1 MDAFADIEGPVRIG
15 FLFWILLAVGSSA
28 GTLLLVLLI
37 NKLRSRPKL
46 LPEKIELGP
55 SPIELA
61 LQRLNR
67 LRDKI
72 HQLEAEAFIVEV
84 SDIVRNYIQDTLRIP
99 AKGQTSEEFLQG
111 LEFRKDLPH
120 SIPDNMPA
128 FLEACDMV
136 KFARQSLQQG
146 QREQLLETAGT
157 VISTTNQALSSA
169 TEDQPASNP

>member
-15 FLFWILLAVGSSA
+15 LLFWILLVGGIAA

-37 NKLRSRPKL
+37 RKLLSRPRI
-46 LPEKIELGP
+46 LPEKVEIGP
-55 SPIELA
+55 SPVELA
-61 LQRLNR
+61 LERLNR

-84 SDIVRNYIQDTLRIP
+84 SDIVRNYIQDALSIP
-99 AKGQTSEEFLQG
+99 ARGQTSEEFLHG
-111 LEFRKDLPH
+111 LEFRKDLPPC
-120 SIPDNMPA
+120 IPENMPA

-169 TEDQPASNP
+169 TEEQPASNP